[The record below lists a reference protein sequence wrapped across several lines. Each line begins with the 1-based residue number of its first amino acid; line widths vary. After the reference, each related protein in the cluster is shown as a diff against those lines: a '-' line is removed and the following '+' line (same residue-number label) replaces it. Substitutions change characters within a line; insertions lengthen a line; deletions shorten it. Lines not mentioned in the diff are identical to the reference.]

1 MLYIVLLLARI
12 FVFNLAN
19 IAFFVVF
26 IESICFF
33 FVLLK
38 ILLDLFRIVFEEVG
52 YCIKVNIYISHVISR
67 ILCIYIIVN
76 NSEC

>member
-38 ILLDLFRIVFEEVG
+38 ILLDLFRIVL
-52 YCIKVNIYISHVISR
+52 KKLVIV
-67 ILCIYIIVN
+67 LK
-76 NSEC
+76 